1 MINLSPIA
9 KTIQERLFEKMRVLG
24 RKKPKINES
33 VKGKAESPLEM
44 KDMATRSTFI
54 RMVSGQ
60 ENPVVMMAGEL
71 MEETT
76 SDLKTTTFEPQV
88 GFNKIYGERF
98 FSKVNKVGA
107 NTIAGFNKF
116 KRPIAGIKSI
126 DVQFKGGTRALRTAN
141 INWTCWTFDD
151 IDRLRS
157 HFLTHGRTVG
167 LEWGWVY
174 NKKDF
179 TDMMAKH
186 SLISKEGI
194 IKKEAFGDYRNNVL
208 GAKGDFDFMYG
219 VIKNFEFTS
228 RDDGGFD
235 CQTQIVSTGV
245 NMFDMDGGDGGESTR
260 LMTLYNISEKD
271 TDEQKMVKFQN
282 LLDNEKRQKEIFF
295 HSDINFSIF
304 MENIENILVQYYSEE
319 IKTVVN
325 DKENIEVAQRAAEQE
340 EIENNKSF
348 FDKVFTSE
356 TSQEQ
361 YARMSKLFLTE
372 DFIAIN
378 DAILIHKGEGQG
390 DSSDIIEWINE
401 TFNSD
406 IENGS
411 YIAPSLDMWI
421 TWGWFEDNILSK
433 FVSFIAKDPEYPE
446 EGRIINELRSIE
458 RVLNPDGT
466 ATKNFVGTKIRNH
479 PGMTTTNYNNFILPG
494 QFNVL
499 DWPNLGNKTLGVK
512 THRGQGRDGT
522 GTREEEVY
530 IKDIVGGTIGEDA
543 LTQALS
549 NATRGFK
556 AFSVDGAYGDKKYG
570 YFRNIL
576 FKMSFLKEH
585 FSLGES
591 GTTIESG
598 FESLFDAMNNDI
610 QFWDLELVSDEL
622 EPKRVKVIDNN
633 TTAYDW
639 ENPNFEPLNEKTP
652 KADKNGKIANP
663 GVFHFPV
670 WQSDSIVKK
679 QNLSAKVPTAMQMAA
694 MYGSNVDAYETLSKT
709 DENLS
714 KAGKAAGLLSKERV
728 LLVNPPPPD
737 KYMSNVDLA
746 MRIPDVKIGTPTGGA
761 NELLTGG
768 GNFDLSAAITKTG
781 IQQLFKDDL
790 EDRIEQAQERITESG
805 GNPDDVAL
813 DNSYAG
819 RLIAPELLPGGMS
832 DFLIYLKEIYE
843 NKDNVGGEAVV
854 NKIIQAYAKRYRANG
869 KLKKSFVNG
878 TAYLISTHGSKKSDS
893 LPILIPLELS
903 LTIDGIGGIFPGN
916 SFHSEYVPTRYQKES
931 IFQMFNVNHTVD
943 SSGWSVE
950 LSGKMRATITSL
962 FDESYSDI
970 DDQKKL
976 LKEVLSDDS
985 ITHLYDLKSHENHLH
1000 NQQLNPNITSTISP
1014 DFGEI
1019 IMDSNATPLNMPA
1032 GSSTSTGGASVSD
1045 IKPESVSVGINT
1057 GDMEKDI
1064 QMDPGGPMHN
1074 EHLFSIDSTYRGIYF
1089 KHHPENSLPG
1099 IFGVTYYDM
1108 NGKEIRY

>member
-60 ENPVVMMAGEL
+60 ENPVVMMGGEIDDKTMRAGF
-71 MEETT
+71 
-76 SDLKTTTFEPQV
+76 K
-88 GFNKIYGERF
+88 NIYGTRHKDVRAQSGVWGAAER
-98 FSKVNKVGA
+98 KQ
-107 NTIAGFNKF
+107 
-116 KRPIAGIKSI
+116 RPMAGIKSI

-141 INWTCWTFDD
+141 INWTCWTFEDV
-151 IDRLRS
+151 DRLRS

-260 LMTLYNISEKD
+260 LLTLYNISEKD
-271 TDEQKMVKFQN
+271 TDKEKIVKLKN
-282 LLDNEKRQKEIFF
+282 LLDDKTRQETIFW

-304 MENIENILVQYYSEE
+304 MENIENILANYYAKEIKAVVTKDNLDTWVGDAEEREKSEE
-319 IKTVVN
+319 QSVMEKIYSFETR
-325 DKENIEVAQRAAEQE
+325 KEQDQR
-340 EIENNKSF
+340 ITK
-348 FDKVFTSE
+348 
-356 TSQEQ
+356 
-361 YARMSKLFLTE
+361 MFLTQE
-372 DFIAIN
+372 FLAIN
-378 DAILIHKGEGQG
+378 DAILIHKAQG
-390 DSSDIIEWINE
+390 TERNVIDWVNE
-401 TFNSD
+401 TFDWSID
-406 IENGS
+406 PGHVG
-411 YIAPSLDMWI
+411 PTLDMWI

-433 FVSFIAKDPEYPE
+433 FVSFIAENPEYPE
-446 EGRIINELRSIE
+446 EGKILNELRSIE

-466 ATKNFVGTKIRNH
+466 ATSDFVGTKIRNH

-499 DWPNLGNKTLGVK
+499 DWPNLGNQSIGVK
-512 THRGQGRDGT
+512 THRGQGREGT
-522 GTREEEVY
+522 GTREEKVL
-530 IKDIVGGTIGEDA
+530 IKDIVSGTIGEDE
-543 LTQALS
+543 LTQALA
-549 NATRGFK
+549 NAIRGFK

-585 FSLGES
+585 FSLGDS

-610 QFWDLELVSDEL
+610 QFWDLELVPDEL

-633 TTAYDW
+633 TTAYDF

-652 KADKNGKIANP
+652 KPDKNGKIANP

-679 QNLSAKVPTAMQMAA
+679 QNLSAKLPTAMQMAA
-694 MYGSNVDAYETLSKT
+694 MYGSNVNAYETLIGT

-714 KAGKAAGLLSKERV
+714 KTGKAAGLLSKERV
-728 LLVNPPPPD
+728 LLLDGTRTEKPTSD
-737 KYMSNVDLA
+737 KYMSHIDLA
-746 MRIPDVKIGTPTGGA
+746 MRTDIGTPTGDA

-768 GNFDLSAAITKTG
+768 GNFDLPAAITKTG

-790 EDRIEQAQERITESG
+790 EDRIEQAQERIEESG
-805 GNPDDVAL
+805 GDPNDVKL

-832 DFLIYLKEIYE
+832 DFLIYLQEIYE

-854 NKIIQAYAKRYRANG
+854 NKIIQSYAKRYRANG

-878 TAYLISTHGSKKSDS
+878 TAYLTSKHGSKKSDS
-893 LPILIPLELS
+893 LPVLIPLELS

-916 SFHSEYVPTRYQKES
+916 SFHSEYVPTRYQRES
-931 IFQMFNVNHTVD
+931 MFQMFNVNHTVD

-950 LSGKMRATITSL
+950 LSGKMRATIISL
-962 FDESYSDI
+962 FAESYSDEE
-970 DDQKKL
+970 DQQNL
-976 LKEVLSDDS
+976 LKEILSDDS
-985 ITHLYDLKSHENHLH
+985 LKHLYDLKSHENHIH

-1014 DFGEI
+1014 DFGQI
-1019 IMDSNATPLNMPA
+1019 IMDSNATELNMPA
-1032 GSSTSTGGASVSD
+1032 GSSTSTGGAAVLD
-1045 IKPESVSVGINT
+1045 VKPESVSVGINT

-1089 KHHPENSLPG
+1089 KHHFNATLPG
-1099 IFGVTYYDM
+1099 TLGVAYYDM